1 MRGLRQQARGWN
13 VRGVTRA
20 MAVVAETDALIKGGG
35 RDPEYALERA
45 VIEIARAR
53 GIR

>member
-1 MRGLRQQARGWN
+1 
-13 VRGVTRA
+13 